1 VIFGGPGYHGYAMS
15 AAGLPD
21 SQNTQAEVMQTKA
34 KQRKKINTTKQTQTQ
49 RAKKPLISQHKH
61 QKSADESTQ
70 S

>member
-1 VIFGGPGYHGYAMS
+1 MYVQKRR
-15 AAGLPD
+15 GLKSQNSKKAD
-21 SQNTQAEVMQTKA
+21 GQNTQAEVMQTKA

-49 RAKKPLISQHKH
+49 RAKKPLIFQHKH